1 MPASGGGKPRPP
13 SIGSGPLEE
22 LVGRKER
29 EPFRRAARLGCGL
42 PRVTLRRAPEA
53 AEFQRAEGESLALL
67 QIRSPY
73 SMPSRRPGRT
83 WILTVA
89 MPTDFSC
96 RLRWNIT
103 R

>member
-22 LVGRKER
+22 LVGRKEC

-53 AEFQRAEGESLALL
+53 ARCQRAEGESLALL
-67 QIRSPY
+67 RSGPVRLKAY
-73 SMPSRRPGRT
+73 SYVRNQSSSDRRVGS
-83 WILTVA
+83 A
-89 MPTDFSC
+89 AAFHA
-96 RLRWNIT
+96 
-103 R
+103 

>member
-53 AEFQRAEGESLALL
+53 ARCQRAEGESLALL
-67 QIRSPY
+67 RSDPVRLKN
-73 SMPSRRPGRT
+73 SWVGRSTSLSGERRGS
-83 WILTVA
+83 A
-89 MPTDFSC
+89 AAFHA
-96 RLRWNIT
+96 
-103 R
+103 